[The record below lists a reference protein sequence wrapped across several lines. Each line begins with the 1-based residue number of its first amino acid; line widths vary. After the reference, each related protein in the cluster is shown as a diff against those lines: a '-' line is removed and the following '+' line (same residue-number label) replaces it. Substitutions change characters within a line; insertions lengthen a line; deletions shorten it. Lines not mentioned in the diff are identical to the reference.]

1 MGAPTLLRARVGL
14 PRSLTNVEA
23 PVAKILVCDDDQGI
37 RDLLA
42 VTLELD
48 HEVFLAVNGRDA
60 LDQLLGGVEVDVV
73 VLDAM
78 MPELDGIQTL
88 RELRA
93 HPDLADIAVVMLSAR
108 VSQGDV
114 ELGFEAGADDYV
126 TKPFD
131 PADLEAAVER
141 VLAASVDDRR
151 AERARDARERA
162 TELTRQVR

>member
-1 MGAPTLLRARVGL
+1 M
-14 PRSLTNVEA
+14 
-23 PVAKILVCDDDQGI
+23 AKILVCDDDQGI
-37 RDLLA
+37 RDLLE

-48 HEVFLAVNGRDA
+48 HEVFLAVHGRDA
-60 LDQLLGGVEVDVV
+60 LDQLRGGVEVDVV

-88 RELRA
+88 RQLRA
-93 HPDLADIAVVMLSAR
+93 DPDLADTAVVMLSAR
-108 VSQGDV
+108 VSQVDL
-114 ELGFEAGADDYV
+114 ELGFEAGADEYV

-141 VLAASVDDRR
+141 VLARSVDDRR

-162 TELTRQVR
+162 TERTRQMR